1 MGVLVWVLVNSIE
14 HQHPLYL
21 DVVFRSARCSNALV
35 LKEYRRPREFSFR
48 VTWEDSGPRSLWVLR
63 SIHIAGS
70 RIYTHYKVSEEFVI
84 DIYGVCHEG
93 NPLFLLLFVYE
104 IS

>member
-35 LKEYRRPREFSFR
+35 LKEYRRPRDVGFGATR
-48 VTWEDSGPRSLWVLR
+48 
-63 SIHIAGS
+63 
-70 RIYTHYKVSEEFVI
+70 
-84 DIYGVCHEG
+84 
-93 NPLFLLLFVYE
+93 
-104 IS
+104 